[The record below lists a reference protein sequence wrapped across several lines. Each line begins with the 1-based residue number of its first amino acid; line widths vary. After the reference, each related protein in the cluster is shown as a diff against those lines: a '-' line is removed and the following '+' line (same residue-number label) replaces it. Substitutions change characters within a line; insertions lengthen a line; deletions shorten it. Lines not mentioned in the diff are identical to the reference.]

1 MKGCLHTCNG
11 VAKLASFFLGPIA
24 QRLEQRTRSGR
35 CSGNAAVVRCKFGE
49 RPACVSKRPNAERN
63 RRKAGRVEAII
74 THLSR
79 WRYGEGMVQTTHLVP
94 RAAKAEVVS
103 IILWFWVRIPVGP
116 PKAPIRMSLEHEIQN
131 YISAFAHKT
140 DEELMRETHRWVA
153 HSEQHIAAKILIEQR
168 RKAKEKAQ
176 EELEQLRHSEI
187 QRQLEELK
195 RPHWTVLPNF
205 WLTFASAIA
214 AVIAAYLGWLALKAT
229 TSAPPSPTPPTATSP
244 IKPVAKQP
252 ATPTKP

>member
-1 MKGCLHTCNG
+1 VRGIRWSARISDNSWFVFGMPDNYCFFFTKPPSKAHWEDLDN
-11 VAKLASFFLGPIA
+11 LSF
-24 QRLEQRTRSGR
+24 
-35 CSGNAAVVRCKFGE
+35 
-49 RPACVSKRPNAERN
+49 
-63 RRKAGRVEAII
+63 
-74 THLSR
+74 
-79 WRYGEGMVQTTHLVP
+79 LVP
-94 RAAKAEVVS
+94 QFLVPS
-103 IILWFWVRIPVGP
+103 T
-116 PKAPIRMSLEHEIQN
+116 LEHEIQN